1 METFQR
7 LNSASKDLTE
17 CLIYGIITSEVFP
30 LPRSPYFEHPMEKN
44 LAQQTTALI
53 ARDFGLE
60 IGEEPLTEQQLF
72 DLVADQVAYMLE
84 HRMES
89 LFSLMYRLDVAEQK
103 IREALAPDALEA
115 ANTLLARLIIERQ
128 KQRIR
133 TKQQY
138 RQEKLDDLG
147 DLAY

>member
-1 METFQR
+1 M
-7 LNSASKDLTE
+7 NKS
-17 CLIYGIITSEVFP
+17 
-30 LPRSPYFEHPMEKN
+30 

-60 IGEEPLTEQQLF
+60 IGEEPLSEEQLF

-84 HRMES
+84 HRMET
-89 LFSLMYRLDVAEQK
+89 LFSLLYRLDVSERL
-103 IREALAPDALEA
+103 IREALAPEAPQA
-115 ANTLLARLIIERQ
+115 ANLTIAQLIIDRQ

-133 TKQQY
+133 TKQEY

-147 DLAY
+147 DLEY